1 MSSGLFLNASDG
13 RDMRSKRLCE
23 TILAFENAKREG
35 WLSTSLPAV
44 FSFVLLAGLG
54 GCSVGPD
61 YAKPEM
67 QLEPFHNRSVNL
79 ATNAQGDSNSSVELA
94 AWWKSSNDPQLA
106 SIVEQVL
113 VQNLDLAAAIAR
125 VEQSRAAAQAAGAEL
140 YPTVDF
146 EGSATKQ
153 RQSLQSPL
161 GTLSRNLP
169 GYDRNQKELTS
180 GAVASW
186 ELDLAGGLRRGA
198 SAAEAIAQAAE
209 AEHMG
214 TRISVVAEAADAYT
228 QVRGY
233 QARLSVAA
241 DQIETDEHLLRLVQ
255 VRHRLGEVTERDEAQ
270 AQALLKQARA
280 SVPLLRISLEAQL
293 NRLDVLMGNQPGRAA
308 GLLDNVTQIPTLPSV
323 TASLT
328 PTDLL
333 RRRPDIIAAERQL
346 AASNERIGVAIAD
359 YYPKVSL
366 SGALGYDSVT
376 GNHMFTSQAFQPS
389 IGGLIRWRLFDFGKI
404 DAEVA
409 NAKGVNAEAL
419 AHYRQAVLKGCEDV
433 ENALVTVVQ
442 TEERRKE
449 LTDEVSSLTRARDLS
464 ERAYKSG
471 AITLTDVL
479 DANRELLV
487 ARDSLSSTQ
496 ADSTR
501 AAVSLYRS
509 IGGGW
514 EATRTQVTN

>member
-1 MSSGLFLNASDG
+1 MSMGLFINTPQGRLPGKNCRSHCLGASD
-13 RDMRSKRLCE
+13 D
-23 TILAFENAKREG
+23 AKSVG
-35 WLSTSLPAV
+35 WLCTSFPAIV
-44 FSFVLLAGLG
+44 SLVLIAGLG

-61 YAKPEM
+61 YAEPQSK
-67 QLEPFHNRSVNL
+67 LAPFHNRSVDLAAKAKSNSNETALL
-79 ATNAQGDSNSSVELA
+79 AT
-94 AWWKSSNDPQLA
+94 WWKGSSDPQLA
-106 SIVEQVL
+106 SIVESVL
-113 VQNLDLAAAIAR
+113 LQNLDLAASTAR
-125 VEQSRAAAQAAGAEL
+125 VDQSRAAAQAAGADL

-146 EGSATKQ
+146 QSSATKQ

-169 GYDRNQKELTS
+169 GYDRNQKELTA

-186 ELDLAGGLRRGA
+186 ELDIAGGLSRGA
-198 SAAEAIAQAAE
+198 AASEATAQAAE

-214 TRISVVAEAADAYT
+214 TRISVAAEAADAYT
-228 QVRGY
+228 QIRGY
-233 QARLSVAA
+233 QDRLGVAA
-241 DQIETDEHLLRLVQ
+241 DQIQTDEHLLRIVQ
-255 VRHRLGEVTERDEAQ
+255 TRHRLGEVTERDEAQ

-280 SVPLLRISLEAQL
+280 SVPLLRIALEAQL
-293 NRLDVLMGNQPGRAA
+293 NRLDVLMGNQPGNAA
-308 GLLDNVTQIPTLPSV
+308 SQLSNQAQIPTLP
-323 TASLT
+323 TLTESLS

-333 RRRPDIIAAERQL
+333 RRRPDIIAAERRL
-346 AASNERIGVAIAD
+346 AASNERIGEAIAD

-409 NAKGVNAEAL
+409 NAKGANAEAL
-419 AHYRQAVLKGCEDV
+419 AQYRLSVLKGCEDV

-442 TEERRKE
+442 TEERRRE
-449 LTDEVSSLTRARDLS
+449 LTDEVSSLMRARDLS

-479 DANRELLV
+479 DANRELLI

-496 ADSTR
+496 VDSTR

-514 EATRTQVTN
+514 ESPYTQLTH

>member
-1 MSSGLFLNASDG
+1 MSSGLSFHTPDGHDMQNKRFSQVIAAVKNAERAGSVRG
-13 RDMRSKRLCE
+13 
-23 TILAFENAKREG
+23 A
-35 WLSTSLPAV
+35 LPAV
-44 FSFVLLAGLG
+44 ISLALLAGLG

-61 YAKPEM
+61 YIKPEIK
-67 QLEPFHNRSVNL
+67 LESFHNRSSNL
-79 ATNAQGDSNSSVELA
+79 PTNVRSNSDDTVDLA
-94 AWWKSSNDPQLA
+94 AWWKGSNDPLLA

-113 VQNLDLAAAIAR
+113 AQNLDLAAAIAR

-146 EGSATKQ
+146 EGAATKQ

-161 GTLSRNLP
+161 GALSRNLP
-169 GYDRNQKELTS
+169 GYERNQKELTA

-186 ELDLAGGLRRGA
+186 ELDVAGGLRRSA
-198 SAAEAIAQAAE
+198 SAAEATVQAAE

-228 QVRGY
+228 QIRGY

-270 AQALLKQARA
+270 ARALLKQARA

-293 NRLDVLMGNQPGRAA
+293 NRLDVLMGNQPGKAVV
-308 GLLDNVTQIPTLPSV
+308 LLDNVTQIPTLPIV
-323 TASLT
+323 TSSLT

-346 AASNERIGVAIAD
+346 AASNERIGEAIAD

-366 SGALGYDSVT
+366 SGAIGYDSVT

-409 NAKGVNAEAL
+409 SAKGVNAEAL
-419 AHYRQAVLKGCEDV
+419 ARYRQSVLKGCEDV

-464 ERAYKSG
+464 ELAYKSG

-487 ARDSLSSTQ
+487 ARDSLSGTQ

-514 EATRTQVTN
+514 GASSAQASN